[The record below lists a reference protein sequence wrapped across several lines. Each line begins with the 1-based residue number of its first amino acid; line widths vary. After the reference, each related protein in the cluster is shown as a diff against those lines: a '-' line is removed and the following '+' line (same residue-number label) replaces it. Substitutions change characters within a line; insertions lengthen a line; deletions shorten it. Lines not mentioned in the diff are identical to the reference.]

1 MEEKS
6 LQANKKK
13 EEVPRGVLSNSNKK
27 LPCYNRST
35 TGRSVDLLQIY
46 SEDNSKNNYYKNK
59 INPSNKRSYDEA
71 FWTDERGDLFP
82 PEAREFEDLLDD
94 QLIRNWFKGSIGEP
108 KTTETFNANTQQEAI
123 EVTTTTNNNTQPCHQ
138 QEAFNATTANNNTQ
152 PCHQQEAFKAT
163 TANNSSAVVAV
174 NATTTANNSSA
185 VVNATT
191 ANNSSGDWFNAGCQR
206 SILQQLSQELQQ
218 KENVISEYDLLEF

>member
-13 EEVPRGVLSNSNKK
+13 DEVPRGVLSNSNKK
-27 LPCYNRST
+27 LPCYSRST

-123 EVTTTTNNNTQPCHQ
+123 EVTTTNNNTQPCHQ